1 MFPIRR
7 AGAEVSLPGEAATE
21 GSIYFTGPYGS
32 RDRNANSTSIDGGH
46 RVLFERTRPLAP
58 HEGLTV
64 GVKIS
69 KGEIAPATGMQAFRW
84 YLRDRTADVLSV
96 GGLALVLTFYLW
108 ALSAPAWIHVG
119 RDPRKSVVV
128 PRWNPPDAVAPAIA
142 HYIWNKGLKSKG
154 FSALSAAAINL
165 AV

>member
-7 AGAEVSLPGEAATE
+7 AGAEVSLRGEAAAE
-21 GSIYFTGPYGS
+21 GAIYFTGPYGS

-108 ALSAPAWIHVG
+108 AWIHVG

-154 FSALSAAAINL
+154 FPALSAARS
-165 AV
+165 VSR